1 MMTDK
6 DQLTNAINSSHD
18 FRLAKLDVQ
27 EDILVT
33 GCTADQDTVLKEIH
47 KTEVR
52 RNRERVGEIIAL
64 LDKCHADIDTAEE
77 NSY

>member
-1 MMTDK
+1 MTDK
-6 DQLTNAINSSHD
+6 DQLTNAINLSHD
-18 FRLAKLDVQ
+18 FRLAKIDVQ

-33 GCTADQDTVLKEIH
+33 GCTTDQETVLKDMH
-47 KTEVR
+47 KTEIK
-52 RNRERVGEIIAL
+52 RNRDRVGEIISL